1 MRSVRCLT
9 LTLLLVLCGAA
20 SAADD
25 VADPSRVFSI
35 LRLEIDPAGTG
46 LSGWQLR
53 ADFGESDARIVG
65 IEGGDSP
72 AFAAPP
78 YYDPRAL
85 NGGKIVLAAL
95 ARGQELPTGRTTVAV
110 LHVEHDPGGLPPLE
124 VSELIAVGADGD
136 EIEAAV
142 IQENG
147 AER

>member
-1 MRSVRCLT
+1 MRSMSFFALA
-9 LTLLLVLCGAA
+9 LLLVLGASA
-20 SAADD
+20 SAAGET
-25 VADPSRVFSI
+25 ADRPRVFSV
-35 LRLEIDPAGTG
+35 LRLEIDPSGAE

-53 ADFGESDARIVG
+53 ADFGKSDARIVG
-65 IEGGDSP
+65 IEGGASP
-72 AFAAPP
+72 AFTAPP

-85 NGGKIVLAAL
+85 NGGEIVLAAL

-110 LHVEHDPGGLPPLE
+110 LHVEHDPSGLPPLE

-147 AER
+147 AE